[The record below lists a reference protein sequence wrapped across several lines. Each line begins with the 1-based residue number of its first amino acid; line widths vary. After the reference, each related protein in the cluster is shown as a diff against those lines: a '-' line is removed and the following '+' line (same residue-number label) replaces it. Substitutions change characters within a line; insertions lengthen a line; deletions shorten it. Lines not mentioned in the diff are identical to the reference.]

1 MKTSE
6 IVAQMKRDLLEHG
19 WVKNSTFTPDGARC
33 LDGAVLGALGGSYQR
48 NLVPDGARD
57 YENVT
62 DLLRGVLFL
71 ECNYPTRSYVDFND
85 APSTK
90 FADVMSFL
98 DKCELRAKEIE
109 ADS

>member
-19 WVKNSTFTPDGARC
+19 WVKHVTFDPRGGRC
-33 LDGAVLGALGGSYQR
+33 LDGAVLGVLG
-48 NLVPDGARD
+48 
-57 YENVT
+57 ENIEERLPVEQTGNYTRVT
-62 DLLRGVLFL
+62 ELLRDVLFL

-85 APSTK
+85 KPSTK

-109 ADS
+109 AGS